1 MGTIEG
7 LFVGL
12 AVVAIFFFFLATVAV
27 VIAATDPGPGI
38 SQTRDLTPSGKTQPA
53 VQAPGVPEVTPGQ
66 SVASTSKGCPR

>member
-1 MGTIEG
+1 MKAVEE
-7 LFVGL
+7 LYVGL
-12 AVVAIFFFFLATVAV
+12 AAIVIFFLSLVTIVAIV
-27 VIAATDPGPGI
+27 AATDSGPGI